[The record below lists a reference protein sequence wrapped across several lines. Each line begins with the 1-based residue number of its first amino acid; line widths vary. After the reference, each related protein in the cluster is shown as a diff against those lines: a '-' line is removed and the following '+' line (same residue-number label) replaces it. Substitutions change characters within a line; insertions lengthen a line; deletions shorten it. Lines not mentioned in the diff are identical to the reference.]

1 MVVTFF
7 ATTLSF
13 SLFRVSWGWVWLGV
27 VGVSVNKLNTD
38 LLGQGKLN
46 LLAGWGIQGSDTLL
60 NRLNSILNHWN
71 SDALVLG
78 DVLTADHW
86 QSNGLIDTGLDWLWV
101 GNGHSN
107 IDWGHNRDVVLGL
120 LGNLIAVLVTIT
132 LPMSITVAS
141 WLADSDHL
149 HIGLLLEGDLNC
161 LSSGCFLSLL
171 VAVGADLVGDFL
183 DGLGADCPGDVIAKL
198 HINYLLDGQI
208 NILTDLL
215 EGWSAYLSNFA
226 HILDGAV
233 VLWLLI
239 TIMGLGLGLVASI
252 CWGRCM
258 VNRSRVS
265 ISRGRLIGLMMT
277 IGLGGDS

>member
-86 QSNGLIDTGLDWLWV
+86 QSNGLVDTGLDWLWV

-107 IDWGHNRDVVLGL
+107 IDWGHDRHIVLCL
-120 LGNLIAVLVTIT
+120 LGNLIAVLVAIS
-132 LPMSITVAS
+132 LSMSITIAS
-141 WLADSDHL
+141 WLTNRDHL

-171 VAVGADLVGDFL
+171 VAVGADLIGDLL
-183 DGLGADCPGDVIAKL
+183 DGLSADSPGHVIAKL
-198 HINYLLDGQI
+198 YINNLLDGQV
-208 NILTDLL
+208 NILADLL
-215 EGWSAYLSNFA
+215 EGWSADLSNLA
-226 HILDGAV
+226 HVLDSAV

-239 TIMGLGLGLVASI
+239 AIMGLGLVASI
-252 CWGRCM
+252 CGGSSMVYWSSMVHWSSVVHWSCM
-258 VNRSRVS
+258 VV
-265 ISRGRLIGLMMT
+265 
-277 IGLGGDS
+277 